1 MAEEKKP
8 ARKKRGLVKRV
19 FNPRKWM
26 SYDEVKESGH
36 HVADLARSLT
46 TVRKPTRKETF
57 EESVKRQ
64 NLSED
69 DLKFRMKA
77 LFITSWVYFAFAIAL
92 FAYGLYALTYL
103 SLFAVLVCFIL
114 CALALAL
121 AYRDS
126 FFYFQ
131 MKKRKLGCTVKEWI
145 QFITRR
151 G

>member
-8 ARKKRGLVKRV
+8 ARKKRGLIKRV

-26 SYDEVKESGH
+26 GYDEVKQSGH
-36 HVADLARSLT
+36 QVMDMARNLT

-64 NLSED
+64 NLTEK
-69 DLKFRMKA
+69 DLKARMKA
-77 LFITSWVYFAFAIAL
+77 LFITSWVYLGFGIAL
-92 FAYGLYALTYL
+92 FFYGLYALTYL

-114 CALALAL
+114 SAIALAL

-131 MKKRKLGCTVKEWI
+131 MKKRKLGCTVAEWI
-145 QFITRR
+145 KFITRR